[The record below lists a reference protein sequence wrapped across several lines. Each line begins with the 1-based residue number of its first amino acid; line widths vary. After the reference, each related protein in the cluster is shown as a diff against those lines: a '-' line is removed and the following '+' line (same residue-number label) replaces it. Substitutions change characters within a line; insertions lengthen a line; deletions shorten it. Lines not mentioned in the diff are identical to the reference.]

1 MKSTKVA
8 AAFAA
13 GIAVGC
19 AAAPVV
25 ERAVTPAY
33 AQNGSGK
40 RFEQFCSYREFGTDF
55 GKMIEEVN
63 AELKQR
69 GDRGWELVNLSA
81 SGGPAL
87 VYCFK
92 RAAP

>member
-33 AQNGSGK
+33 AQNASGR
-40 RFEQFCSYREFGTDF
+40 RFEQFCTSRGFAFSIDKAIDE
-55 GKMIEEVN
+55 IN
-63 AELKQR
+63 ADLKQK
-69 GDRGWELVNLSA
+69 GDGGWELVNISA

-92 RAAP
+92 RPAP